1 MSYQLPT
8 TSRFEMDEED
18 CVTNLQSEIIA
29 LVRTL
34 EDIQKLNTLGKTK
47 QIADEIR
54 QVLTYYN
61 YNK

>member
-1 MSYQLPT
+1 
-8 TSRFEMDEED
+8 MDED
-18 CVTNLQSEIIA
+18 DNITNLQSEIIA

-34 EDIQKLNTLGKTK
+34 EDIEKLNTLGKTK